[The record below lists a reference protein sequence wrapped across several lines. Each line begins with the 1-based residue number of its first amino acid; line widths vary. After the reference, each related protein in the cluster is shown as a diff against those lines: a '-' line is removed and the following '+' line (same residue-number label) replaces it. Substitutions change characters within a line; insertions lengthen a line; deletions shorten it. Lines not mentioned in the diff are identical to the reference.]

1 MSNDCQIQRILNWFD
16 EAKPEPNEKDFSVQL
31 GVHIEEI
38 VEMLDCFSTENPRIF
53 MTLENAIHSLIVLSE
68 SLKANKGFIEINDP
82 LEFLDSLNDQVV
94 TAAGTAKF
102 AGYDFLGSIKEVNDS
117 NYSKFV
123 DGKAVFN
130 EQGKIIKGPNY
141 FKPQLEQFIP
151 REN

>member
-1 MSNDCQIQRILNWFD
+1 MSSKCQVQRILSWFD

-31 GVHIEEI
+31 GVHLEEI
-38 VEMLDCFSTENPRIF
+38 VEMLDCFT
-53 MTLENAIHSLIVLSE
+53 TKNAEVATALGNATHCLNILSE
-68 SLKANKGFIEINDP
+68 SLKANEGFITIDDP

-94 TAAGTAKF
+94 TAVGTAKF

-130 EQGKIIKGPNY
+130 EQGKIAKGPAY
-141 FKPQLEQFIP
+141 FKPDLKPFL
-151 REN
+151 

>member
-1 MSNDCQIQRILNWFD
+1 MSSKCQVQRILNWFD
-16 EAKPEPNEKDFSVQL
+16 EAKPEPSEKDFSVQL

-38 VEMLDCFSTENPRIF
+38 VEMLDCFTTEDVEVAAA
-53 MTLENAIHSLIVLSE
+53 LGNAIQCLNVLSE
-68 SLKANKGFIEINDP
+68 SLKANEGLIEISDS

-130 EQGKIIKGPNY
+130 EQGKIAKGPNY
-141 FKPQLEQFIP
+141 FKPNLQQYL
-151 REN
+151 NT